1 MIPECYVMA
10 GGRGLTTGILNTI
23 EKKVTSEDILNGI
36 GKRHIHYQKI
46 LNDGVESY
54 SVWGYSDR
62 EVKMKNHLP
71 KNGDLV
77 FITNKNAAIYF
88 GEVFLCFYASELD
101 FIWSGRR
108 GWPYKVLLKDV
119 FQVFFP
125 DPKNSAGKDFEKLLE
140 LNSFS
145 PSVSSIP
152 NIERQYNQGVGF
164 RNIIGNNNTANFQG
178 SSPIN
183 ISKNQLLKNLEMYM
197 IKIHFEGIRKIG

>member
-1 MIPECYVMA
+1 MVCIKKQPYIYYVRLTFKNRHFFRYLTCLLD
-10 GGRGLTTGILNTI
+10 RG
-23 EKKVTSEDILNGI
+23 
-36 GKRHIHYQKI
+36 HI
-46 LNDGVESY
+46 
-54 SVWGYSDR
+54 
-62 EVKMKNHLP
+62 